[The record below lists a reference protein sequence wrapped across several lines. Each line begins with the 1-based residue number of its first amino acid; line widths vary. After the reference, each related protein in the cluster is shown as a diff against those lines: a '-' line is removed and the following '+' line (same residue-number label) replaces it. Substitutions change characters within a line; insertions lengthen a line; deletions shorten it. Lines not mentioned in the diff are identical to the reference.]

1 MGGACAG
8 LQKASVAAVGMQLLK
23 IGSFP
28 GRGGGLHL
36 IDPSEV
42 CAAMPVPNTKH
53 ASGCISGVA
62 FLGVGMPAPAGVAG
76 GGLVLRGGGVCLRW

>member
-8 LQKASVAAVGMQLLK
+8 LQKASVAAVGMKLLK
-23 IGSFP
+23 IGSFR

-42 CAAMPVPNTKH
+42 CAAMPFLIPNTPPV
-53 ASGCISGVA
+53 ASPGSH
-62 FLGVGMPAPAGVAG
+62 F
-76 GGLVLRGGGVCLRW
+76 